1 MEKLTLLEQDL
12 INAVCLFHA
21 KYKNVSPEEIE
32 VELMYDDVAGYSAEA
47 FYNGQL
53 DVYNSVNFIT
63 AIRLYIDEQLGRDSM
78 SARIA
83 LDIDDEEG
91 MIANIEF

>member
-1 MEKLTLLEQDL
+1 VEKLTLLEQDL
-12 INAVCLFHA
+12 INAVCFFHA
-21 KYKNVSPEEIE
+21 KYKNVTPQEIE

-78 SARIA
+78 SARIT
-83 LDIDDEEG
+83 LDIHDEEG

>member
-1 MEKLTLLEQDL
+1 MEKLTLHEQDL

-21 KYKNVSPEEIE
+21 KFKNVLPDEIE

-53 DVYNSVNFIT
+53 DVYNSVNFIM
-63 AIRLYIDEQLGRDSM
+63 ALRLYIDEQLGRDSM
-78 SARIA
+78 SARIS
-83 LDIDDEEG
+83 LDIDEEEG
-91 MIANIEF
+91 MVAHVEF

>member
-12 INAVCLFHA
+12 INAICLFHA
-21 KYKNVSPEEIE
+21 KFKNVAPEEVE
-32 VELMYDDVAGYSAEA
+32 VELMYDDAAGYSAEA

-53 DVYNSVNFIT
+53 DIYNTVNFIT
-63 AIRLYIDEQLGRDSM
+63 ALRLYIDEQLGRDSM
-78 SARIA
+78 AARIV

-91 MIANIEF
+91 MIAKVEF

>member
-12 INAVCLFHA
+12 INAICLFHA
-21 KYKNVSPEEIE
+21 KFKNVAPEEID

-53 DVYNSVNFIT
+53 DVYNTVNFIT
-63 AIRLYIDEQLGRDSM
+63 ALRLYIDEQLGHDSM
-78 SARIA
+78 AARIV

-91 MIANIEF
+91 MIANVEF

>member
-21 KYKNVSPEEIE
+21 KFKHVTPQQID
-32 VELMYDDVAGYSAEA
+32 VELMYDDIAGYSAEA

-53 DVYNSVNFIT
+53 EVYNSVNFIT

-78 SARIA
+78 SARIT
-83 LDIDDEEG
+83 LDIHDEEG
-91 MIANIEF
+91 MVAYIEF

>member
-12 INAVCLFHA
+12 INAICLFHA
-21 KYKNVSPEEIE
+21 KFKNVAPEEID

-53 DVYNSVNFIT
+53 DVYNTVNFIT
-63 AIRLYIDEQLGRDSM
+63 ALRLYIDEQLGRDSM
-78 SARIA
+78 AARIV

-91 MIANIEF
+91 MIANVEF

>member
-1 MEKLTLLEQDL
+1 MEKLTLHEQDL

-21 KYKNVSPEEIE
+21 KFKNVSPNEIE

-53 DVYNSVNFIT
+53 DVYNSVNFIM
-63 AIRLYIDEQLGRDSM
+63 ALRLYIDEQLGRDSM
-78 SARIA
+78 SARII
-83 LDIDDEEG
+83 LDIDEEEG
-91 MIANIEF
+91 MIAHVEF

>member
-1 MEKLTLLEQDL
+1 MEKLTLFEQDL

-21 KYKNVSPEEIE
+21 KFKNVAPEEIE
-32 VELMYDDVAGYSAEA
+32 VELLYDDVAGYSAEA

-53 DVYNSVNFIT
+53 EVYNSVNFIM
-63 AIRLYIDEQLGRDSM
+63 ALRLYIDEQLGRDSM
-78 SARIA
+78 SARIS
-83 LDIDDEEG
+83 LDIDDEHG

>member
-21 KYKNVSPEEIE
+21 KYKNVSPQEIE

-83 LDIDDEEG
+83 LAIDDEEG

>member
-21 KYKNVSPEEIE
+21 KYKNVSPQEIE

-83 LDIDDEEG
+83 LDIDDEDG

>member
-12 INAVCLFHA
+12 INAICLFHA
-21 KYKNVSPEEIE
+21 KFKNVAPEEVE

-47 FYNGQL
+47 IYNGQL
-53 DVYNSVNFIT
+53 DIYNTVNFIT
-63 AIRLYIDEQLGRDSM
+63 ALRLYIDEQLGRDSM
-78 SARIA
+78 AARIV

-91 MIANIEF
+91 MIAKVEF

>member
-12 INAVCLFHA
+12 INAICLFHA

-63 AIRLYIDEQLGRDSM
+63 AIRLYIDEQLGQDSM
-78 SARIA
+78 AARIS

>member
-21 KYKNVSPEEIE
+21 KFKNVTPQQID
-32 VELMYDDVAGYSAEA
+32 VELMYDDIAGYSAEA

-53 DVYNSVNFIT
+53 EVYNSVNFIT

-78 SARIA
+78 SARIT
-83 LDIDDEEG
+83 LDIHDEEG
-91 MIANIEF
+91 MVAYIEF

>member
-1 MEKLTLLEQDL
+1 MEKLRLLEQDL
-12 INAVCLFHA
+12 INAICLFHA
-21 KYKNVSPEEIE
+21 KFKNVAPEEIE

-53 DVYNSVNFIT
+53 DVYNTVNFIT
-63 AIRLYIDEQLGRDSM
+63 ALRLYIDEQLGRDSM
-78 SARIA
+78 AARIV

-91 MIANIEF
+91 MIANVEF

>member
-21 KYKNVSPEEIE
+21 KFKNVEPQNIE

-53 DVYNSVNFIT
+53 EVYNSVNFIM

-78 SARIA
+78 SARIL
-83 LDIDDEEG
+83 LDIHDEEG
-91 MIANIEF
+91 MVAYIEF

>member
-21 KYKNVSPEEIE
+21 KFKNTAPEKVEA
-32 VELMYDDVAGYSAEA
+32 ELMYDDVAGYSAEA
-47 FYNGQL
+47 FYKGQL
-53 DVYNSVNFIT
+53 EVYNSVNFIM
-63 AIRLYIDEQLGRDSM
+63 ALRLYIDEQLGRDSM
-78 SARIA
+78 SARIT

-91 MIANIEF
+91 MIAHVEF

>member
-12 INAVCLFHA
+12 INAICLFHA
-21 KYKNVSPEEIE
+21 KFKNVAPDEIE

-53 DVYNSVNFIT
+53 DVYNTVNFIT
-63 AIRLYIDEQLGRDSM
+63 ALRLYIDEQLGRDSM
-78 SARIA
+78 AARIV

-91 MIANIEF
+91 MIAKVEF

>member
-1 MEKLTLLEQDL
+1 MEKLTLFEQDL
-12 INAVCLFHA
+12 INSVCLFHA
-21 KYKNVSPEEIE
+21 KFKNVEPQDIE

-53 DVYNSVNFIT
+53 EVYNSVNFIT

-78 SARIA
+78 SARIS
-83 LDIDDEEG
+83 LDIHDDEG
-91 MIANIEF
+91 MVAYIEF

>member
-1 MEKLTLLEQDL
+1 MEKLTLFEQDL
-12 INAVCLFHA
+12 INAVCIFHA

-47 FYNGQL
+47 FFNGQL

-63 AIRLYIDEQLGRDSM
+63 AIRLYIDEQLGQDSM
-78 SARIA
+78 AARIS

>member
-12 INAVCLFHA
+12 INAICLFHA
-21 KYKNVSPEEIE
+21 KFKNVAPEEIE

-53 DVYNSVNFIT
+53 DVYNTVNFIT
-63 AIRLYIDEQLGRDSM
+63 ALRLYIDEQLGRDSM
-78 SARIA
+78 AARIS

-91 MIANIEF
+91 MIAHVEF

>member
-1 MEKLTLLEQDL
+1 MEKLTLHEQDL

-21 KYKNVSPEEIE
+21 KFKNVSPDEIE

-53 DVYNSVNFIT
+53 DVYNSVNFIM
-63 AIRLYIDEQLGRDSM
+63 ALRLYIDEQLGRDSM
-78 SARIA
+78 SARIS
-83 LDIDDEEG
+83 LDIDEEEG
-91 MIANIEF
+91 MVAHVEL

>member
-21 KYKNVSPEEIE
+21 KYKNVSPQEIE
-32 VELMYDDVAGYSAEA
+32 VELMYDDLAGYSAEA

-78 SARIA
+78 AARIA